1 MIDRRHWP
9 LIALLVLLAA
19 GTQLLIWLT
28 REPAKDEFV
37 GPPRSDYTLSNF
49 KLTALGDDGKLSF
62 RMSGPLLTRSNKDN
76 SIYVTTPGYVMVDG
90 SGRPWQGSSDAA
102 WVNKGGTIMQL
113 RGNVVMRTEPEG
125 KDPAT
130 ITSSDVTVWPKTS
143 KLATD
148 ARATVEQTGS
158 TVSGTGLRADLTTQT
173 MELLADVHNRFETKP
188 RVR

>member
-9 LIALLVLLAA
+9 IIALLVLLAA
-19 GTQLLIWLT
+19 GTQLLLWLI
-28 REPAKDEFV
+28 REPPKDEFV

-49 KLTALGDDGKLSF
+49 KLTALRDDGKLSF
-62 RMSGPLLTRSNKDN
+62 RMTGPLLTRSDKDN

-90 SGRPWQGSSDAA
+90 SGRPWQGKSDAA
-102 WVNKGGTIMQL
+102 WVDKGGTIMQL
-113 RGNVVMRTEPEG
+113 RGDVVMRSAQEG

-130 ITSSDVTVWPKTS
+130 ITSSDMTIWPKTS

-148 ARATVEQTGS
+148 ARATIEQAGS

-173 MELLADVHNRFETKP
+173 MELLADVHNRFQTKTSK
-188 RVR
+188 R